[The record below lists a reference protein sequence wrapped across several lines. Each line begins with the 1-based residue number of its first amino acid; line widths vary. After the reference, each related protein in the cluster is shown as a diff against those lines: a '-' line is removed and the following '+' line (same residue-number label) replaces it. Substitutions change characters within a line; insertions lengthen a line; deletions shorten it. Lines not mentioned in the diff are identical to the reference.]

1 MVMVAENT
9 MTALGDTET
18 DQIFGGGGR
27 PEPGIYHCQVI
38 EATEYDEYAEI
49 KFEVVGPGT
58 EIGKRCSVR
67 LYYTS
72 PKGGDAAI
80 ACQKR
85 LVGFAL
91 RMRLLSQADYD
102 AAKAAGQG
110 MNIDFSQAIGCQA
123 LVEFKLGKPYKDKN
137 GQERQSTEI
146 PFGGIFDL
154 EDEKHADIPLDAEI
168 AAIVGVKRS
177 SDNPFG
183 NPAPAQQSQQAKSAQ
198 APAQAP
204 ATAQHKTQPVAK
216 TAAPAARPQT
226 AQPAAAAATNKWE
239 DI

>member
-1 MVMVAENT
+1 MVAENT

-38 EATEYDEYAEI
+38 EATEMEEYAEI

-110 MNIDFSQAIGCQA
+110 LNIDFSQAIGCQA

-168 AAIVGVKRS
+168 AAIVGVKRA

-183 NPAPAQQSQQAKSAQ
+183 NPKSAAPQQQSQAVKPAQQA
-198 APAQAP
+198 
-204 ATAQHKTQPVAK
+204 TQPAAK
-216 TAAPAARPQT
+216 TAAPAAKPQT
-226 AQPAAAAATNKWE
+226 AQPAATAATANKWE